1 METFLSKRRVYIYEW
16 DYEPEV
22 AGKSGILIIFA

>member
-1 METFLSKRRVYIYEW
+1 METFLSKRSFYIYEW

-22 AGKSGILIIFA
+22 AEKKRILIIFA

>member
-1 METFLSKRRVYIYEW
+1 MKSFLSKRRVYIYEW

-22 AGKSGILIIFA
+22 AGENRILIIFA

>member
-1 METFLSKRRVYIYEW
+1 MKSFLSKRRVYIYEW

-22 AGKSGILIIFA
+22 AEKSGILIIFA